1 MTAPDT
7 RRTGPGP
14 YFGVVLIVIGGV
26 FLLDELG
33 LMRFGRVIGTWWPL
47 ILIALGVSKIVWEG
61 RIGAGGW
68 LFFIGSWLQAVE
80 LSLFGMTY
88 GNSWP
93 VVIIAAGAIMIV
105 ESLLGLVSGESGE
118 RRGEERS

>member
-1 MTAPDT
+1 MTAPKG

-14 YFGVVLIVIGGV
+14 FYGVVLILVGCL
-26 FLLDELG
+26 FLLDELE
-33 LMRFGRVIGTWWPL
+33 LIRFGRVIGTWWPMLL
-47 ILIALGVSKIVWEG
+47 ITLGVSKILWER

-68 LFFIGSWLQAVE
+68 LVFVGSWMQAVE

-93 VVIIAAGAIMIV
+93 VFLIAAGGIMIA
-105 ESLLGLVSGESGE
+105 ESLLGFVSGEQGE
-118 RRGEERS
+118 TRKEEQP